1 MGFSKTIYSLVG
13 VLVAV
18 IMIAT
23 VAMPAITSASTTTT
37 TTTTTEIQDIEVSD
51 PIYYKPYISKVQVE
65 YSENVL
71 SIQQYYNS
79 VWTGYTLEGDF
90 TSIPILVSDTVV
102 SILYKDENKCYI
114 TTTGINPDN
123 NKFASLEFE
132 IYSSNRC
139 TFEFTDYVKVMNES
153 KYGGSS
159 SGRSFTLPTWNYI
172 VSIPEYGKG
181 DYVTSTSQDTVTLGS
196 LNEIVAGFAS
206 YTNMN
211 DGDFAYIYNGE
222 QTHNKDNELVINSV
236 QTDAGNV
243 DISLKASYGD
253 TDVLILVPTTTEVNV
268 MQTITVQSEYGPLLN
283 VVLLML
289 LIVPVTAVAAMLY
302 TRRD

>member
-1 MGFSKTIYSLVG
+1 MGFSKTIYSLIG

-37 TTTTTEIQDIEVSD
+37 TTTTTETQDVEVSD
-51 PIYYKPYISKVQVE
+51 PIYYKPYFSKVQVE
-65 YSENVL
+65 YSQNVL

-114 TTTGINPDN
+114 TTTGVSPSDGYF
-123 NKFASLEFE
+123 KSLEFE
-132 IYSSNRC
+132 IYGSNRC
-139 TFEFTDYVKVMNES
+139 TFEFTSTVDVLNEL
-153 KYGGSS
+153 KYGGGS

-206 YTNMN
+206 YTNN
-211 DGDFAYIYNGE
+211 DSDFAYIYNGE
-222 QTHNKDNELVINSV
+222 QTHNRDNELVINSV

-243 DISLKASYGD
+243 DVSLKASYGD
-253 TDVLILVPTTTEVNV
+253 ADVLVLVPTTTEINV
-268 MQTITVQSEYGPLLN
+268 IQTITVQTEYGPILN